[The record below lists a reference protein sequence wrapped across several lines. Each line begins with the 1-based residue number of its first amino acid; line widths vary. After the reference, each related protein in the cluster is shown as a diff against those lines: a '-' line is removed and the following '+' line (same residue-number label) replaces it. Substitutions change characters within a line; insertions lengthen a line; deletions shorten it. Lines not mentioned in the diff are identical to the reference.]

1 MSGQLHHTI
10 CQITDE
16 LSTDECKR
24 ISYLCGTLDTDTFS
38 ADPRGM
44 LQSVLCQIRM
54 DNVFLTKLILNIKR
68 YDLLRDVLGTN
79 KSTVEEMLKLGH
91 AVSEYRLLMDDVSE
105 DMDTEDLK
113 SLTFLLRDTL
123 PKHKLENVQSFLDI
137 VVELEKLDQLSSE
150 KMDMIE
156 HCLRSIHRVDLANKI
171 SRYQQRV
178 LMANHGTSPPDRLQ
192 LGRCRK
198 ALVNNPFGMSS
209 VSCNVWQVPKLCDKK
224 TAVKEEARS
233 SCFQQEEVYSMQ
245 SDPRGVCL
253 IIDCVGIEG
262 DQLAKT
268 FKGLHFHVI
277 MHKLLSVRDMLSTLT
292 EVARQREHYKTC
304 VFVCCIISRS
314 HSSDLLATDS
324 HGPGLNLDT
333 IRHLFTPNSCP
344 GLAGKPKLF
353 FIQSYDVSEP
363 QGCAGY
369 MGCGDQEDLET
380 DGPVHFCRMR
390 TVPADAD
397 VFWSHCWTGGKKLE
411 IPNHQSVYL
420 QALRSSLTE
429 GQRRRTHLVD
439 VHMVVNRAVYE
450 HNNKSSDSSYY
461 LNLRHTLRKNVYLS

>member
-1 MSGQLHHTI
+1 MSGQLHQTI
-10 CQITDE
+10 IQIIDE

-24 ISYLCGTLDTDTFS
+24 ICYLCGTLDTDTFS

-54 DNVFLTKLILNIKR
+54 DYMFLTELILKIKR
-68 YDLLRDVLGTN
+68 CDLLRNVLSTN
-79 KSTVEEMLKLGH
+79 KSTVEGMLKHGH
-91 AVSEYRLLMDDVSE
+91 AVSEYRLLMADVSE
-105 DMDTEDLK
+105 DISTEDLK

-137 VVELEKLDQLSSE
+137 VVDLEKLDQLSSE

-156 HCLRSIHRVDLANKI
+156 HCLRSIHRVDLAKKI
-171 SRYQQRV
+171 SRYQQRG
-178 LMANHGTSPPDRLQ
+178 LMANQGTSPSDRLK
-192 LGRCRK
+192 LDRCRK
-198 ALVNNPFGMSS
+198 ASENNPFGLSS
-209 VSCNVWQVPKLCDKK
+209 VSSNVWQVPKLCDKK
-224 TAVKEEARS
+224 TAVKKEASS
-233 SCFQQEEVYSMQ
+233 SCFQQDEVYSMQ

-253 IIDCVGIEG
+253 IIDCVGTEG

-324 HGPGLNLDT
+324 HGPGLSLDT
-333 IRHLFTPNSCP
+333 IRHLFTPTSCP
-344 GLAGKPKLF
+344 SLAGKPKLF

-369 MGCGDQEDLET
+369 MGCGDLEDLET
-380 DGPVHFCRMR
+380 DGPVTYCRAR

-397 VFWSHCWTGGKKLE
+397 IFWSHCWTGGKKLE

-429 GQRRRTHLVD
+429 GQKRRTHLVD
-439 VHMVVNRAVYE
+439 VHMVVNRAVFE
-450 HNNKSSDSSYY
+450 HNNKSSDFSYY